1 MKIFKRIK
9 SGGEP
14 NGSTMADGVK
24 QGPGMKD
31 DIEAVQQYISAFVYN
46 HFKIITACI
55 MWQETEHDMYSI
67 PK

>member
-9 SGGEP
+9 FGGEP

-55 MWQETEHDMYSI
+55 M
-67 PK
+67 